1 MAPEVSNER
10 TNANPNTNEREERE
24 RERERGLN
32 PKPHP
37 FALASSFE
45 FYFFLFSCCRSQ
57 PFCLPAVYSMFCLG
71 LGPWFYQRGFLDVGP
86 FDCFGQ
92 PDATTTTMET
102 FFVFLLLPSSSCS
115 RSSRRTK
122 EGRKTVERR
131 GSQRPKTHS

>member
-10 TNANPNTNEREERE
+10 TNANPNTNESEERE

-45 FYFFLFSCCRSQ
+45 VFSFFFLVAARN
-57 PFCLPAVYSMFCLG
+57 PFAFPLCIVCLG
-71 LGPWFYQRGFLDVGP
+71 LGPWFYQRGFLDVRY

-92 PDATTTTMET
+92 PDATTTTVET